1 MSFFFLMN
9 YNTFGIMKKIL
20 FTLILIMTFQDV
32 IYSQKDSAKAD
43 LQAFSCGIIRL
54 TLKDGSVLWGI
65 REREEST
72 HIVLND
78 FNIGQIEVNKSHIRK
93 SDSVRLDANVIIET
107 TNGSSYFGR
116 ITGKTEVGFILNS
129 TLFDTV
135 EIKFNTI
142 AKITH
147 SNLFLSKKGGA
158 WFANPNATRYL
169 FAPSAV
175 PLRKGEGYYQNAY
188 LLANSVNV
196 GITRNISVGGGVVIP
211 LLFYVTPKISFKAA
225 NNLYLGA
232 GVLFTQSFLNEF
244 DLSAG
249 IGYGLVTLGNHEH
262 NFTVGSGYGMAK
274 MNKEYRNTPM
284 PIVTINGMTRLSK
297 KLSLITEN
305 WLIPRGGYNLEEEK
319 KDSLGNFYNE
329 MRYVNSNFYSFAAS
343 LGLRLMPSI
352 KTSVD
357 FSVVCLKVNPNN
369 NVWLL
374 PYLDF
379 VYKFD

>member
-1 MSFFFLMN
+1 MSFFFRMN
-9 YNTFGIMKKIL
+9 YYTFGFMKKIL
-20 FTLILIMTFQDV
+20 FSFLLMATLQDLL
-32 IYSQKDSAKAD
+32 YSQRDSAKG
-43 LQAFSCGIIRL
+43 QIQTFSCDIIKL

-65 REREEST
+65 LESGEST
-72 HIVLND
+72 HIVLKD
-78 FNIGQIEVNKSHIRK
+78 FNIGQLEIDKSYIRK
-93 SDSVRLDANVIIET
+93 SDNMRLDANVIIET

-129 TLFDTV
+129 TLYEKV

-142 AKITH
+142 SKITH
-147 SNLFLSKKGGA
+147 SNMFLSKKGGA

-196 GITRNISVGGGVVIP
+196 GITRNISIGGGVVIP
-211 LLFYVTPKISFKAA
+211 LLFYVTPKFSFKAA
-225 NNLYLGA
+225 KNLYLGA

-262 NFTVGSGYGMAK
+262 NFTLGAGYGMAK

-284 PIVTINGMTRLSK
+284 PIITINGMTRLSK

-319 KDSLGNFYNE
+319 KDSLGNVYGE